1 MVSPARTLVTE
12 AEFLRLPESNQRI
25 ELVDGEV
32 IVSPSPTLWHQEVL
46 SRLVVELRAWAR
58 RQESPHLVGL
68 SPLDVRIAP
77 GRIVQ
82 PDAFVVLGYRVGRD
96 HVGPL
101 DRVPDLCV
109 EIVSSDRVYDRVT
122 KRLLY
127 AAAGVR
133 EYWVVDP
140 VGVVERWSGAGLVET
155 EELRARLTTPLLPGF
170 ELDLDALF
178 A

>member
-1 MVSPARTLVTE
+1 MTE
-12 AEFLRLPESNQRI
+12 AEFLRLPESNQCI

-32 IVSPSPTLWHQEVL
+32 IVSPSPSFRHQKVL
-46 SRLVVELRAWAR
+46 RRLTTKLTNWAERQSRTIEIG
-58 RQESPHLVGL
+58 QSP
-68 SPLDVRIAP
+68 SDVRIAP

-82 PDAFVVLGYRVGRD
+82 PDAFVLLDHAIPRD

-101 DRVPDLCV
+101 DRVPELCI

-127 AAAGVR
+127 AAAGVQ

-140 VGVVERWSGAGLVET
+140 VGVVERWSGAGLVEA
-155 EELRARLTTPLLPGF
+155 EELRERLTTPLLPGF
-170 ELDLDALF
+170 ELDLVALF